1 MAVNGNE
8 LKVEGK
14 KMEEYFE
21 EMFRD
26 GALSLCSLGQII
38 MAIKGWSLRLMEISV
53 RSSFNE
59 SKLNNNVPLCTPRYL
74 IRELYLTVLLGDETH
89 RSLLILWKKKKY
101 HEFLRIFFCSRY
113 FNFVFPLIFR
123 KSKTDPD
130 IDTNSNL
137 KFDWCFTY

>member
-26 GALSLCSLGQII
+26 GALSLCSLGQIT

-89 RSLLILWKKKKY
+89 RSWLILWKKKNITNFF
-101 HEFLRIFFCSRY
+101 EFFF
-113 FNFVFPLIFR
+113 VLVILILSFLLFSER
-123 KSKTDPD
+123 VKLIHDTD
-130 IDTNSNL
+130 SNL
-137 KFDWCFTY
+137 EFDWY

>member
-89 RSLLILWKKKKY
+89 RSWLILWKKKY
-101 HEFLRIFFCSRY
+101 ITNFFEFFF
-113 FNFVFPLIFR
+113 VLVILILFFLLFSER
-123 KSKTDPD
+123 VKLIQILIQILT
-130 IDTNSNL
+130 
-137 KFDWCFTY
+137 

>member
-26 GALSLCSLGQII
+26 GALSLCSLGQITI
-38 MAIKGWSLRLMEISV
+38 AIKGWSLRLMEISV

-74 IRELYLTVLLGDETH
+74 MRELYLTVLLGDETH
-89 RSLLILWKKKKY
+89 RSWLILWKKKNITNFF
-101 HEFLRIFFCSRY
+101 EFFF
-113 FNFVFPLIFR
+113 VLVILILSFLLFSER
-123 KSKTDPD
+123 VKLIHDTD
-130 IDTNSNL
+130 SNL
-137 KFDWCFTY
+137 EFDWCFTY

>member
-89 RSLLILWKKKKY
+89 RSWLILWKKKNITNFF
-101 HEFLRIFFCSRY
+101 EFFF
-113 FNFVFPLIFR
+113 VLVILILFFLLFSER
-123 KSKTDPD
+123 VKLIHDTD
-130 IDTNSNL
+130 SNL
-137 KFDWCFTY
+137 EFDWY

>member
-21 EMFRD
+21 EIFRD
-26 GALSLCSLGQII
+26 GALSLCSLGQIT

-89 RSLLILWKKKKY
+89 RSLLILWKKKNITNFF
-101 HEFLRIFFCSRY
+101 EFFF
-113 FNFVFPLIFR
+113 VLVILILSFLLFSER
-123 KSKTDPD
+123 VKLIHDTD
-130 IDTNSNL
+130 SNL
-137 KFDWCFTY
+137 EFDWCFTY

>member
-26 GALSLCSLGQII
+26 GALSLCSLGQIT

-89 RSLLILWKKKKY
+89 RSWLILWKKKKY
-101 HEFLRIFFCSRY
+101 HEFLRIFF
-113 FNFVFPLIFR
+113 VLVILILFFLLFSER
-123 KSKTDPD
+123 VKLIHDTD
-130 IDTNSNL
+130 SNL
-137 KFDWCFTY
+137 EFDWCFTY

>member
-26 GALSLCSLGQII
+26 GALSLCSLGQIT

-89 RSLLILWKKKKY
+89 RSWLILWKKKKY
-101 HEFLRIFFCSRY
+101 HEFLRIFF
-113 FNFVFPLIFR
+113 VLVILILSFLLFSER
-123 KSKTDPD
+123 VKLIHDTD
-130 IDTNSNL
+130 SNL
-137 KFDWCFTY
+137 EFDWCFTY